1 MEELYNVYWGPEKR
15 GYQIQDT
22 REMAVLA
29 TIYKTSNVSSF
40 GEITEIPE
48 EEYKISISISMRMH
62 HFPEKGQKILLNGK
76 WI

>member
-1 MEELYNVYWGPEKR
+1 MEELYNVYWGQEKR

-48 EEYKISISISMRMH
+48 GEYKISISISMKISIVIIT
-62 HFPEKGQKILLNGK
+62 FPKKANK
-76 WI
+76 F